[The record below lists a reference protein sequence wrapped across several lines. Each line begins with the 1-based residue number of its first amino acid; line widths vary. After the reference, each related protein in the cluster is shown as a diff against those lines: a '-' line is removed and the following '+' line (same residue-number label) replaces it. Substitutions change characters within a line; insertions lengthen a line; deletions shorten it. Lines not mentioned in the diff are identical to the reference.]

1 MALETVSDYAVEAR
15 RLLQDT
21 VQPYR
26 YSDTNLVSALNMGLL
41 EARRLRPDLFL
52 NSGLRSAVPAFGS
65 PIVSANVPID
75 PQYRAALVYYIVG
88 QTQLMD
94 EETTQ
99 DARASVFLNK
109 FVSQLLT
116 LPA

>member
-1 MALETVSDYAVEAR
+1 MALETVVDYAIEAR

-26 YSDTNLVSALNMGLL
+26 YSDENLVSALNMGLL

-52 NSGLRSAVPAFGS
+52 NSGLRSSVPSFGA
-65 PIVSANVPID
+65 PIVAANVPLD
-75 PQYRAALVYYIVG
+75 QQYRAALVYYIVG

-99 DARASVFLNK
+99 DQRATIFINK

-116 LPA
+116 IAA

>member
-1 MALETVSDYAVEAR
+1 MALDTVQDYVVEVR

-21 VQPYR
+21 VVPYR
-26 YSDTNLVSALNMGLL
+26 YSDTNMVSALNMGLL
-41 EARRLRPDLFL
+41 EARRLRPDLFMS
-52 NSGLRSAVPAFGS
+52 SGLRNAVPDFS
-65 PIVSANVPID
+65 TVSMTEVRMD
-75 PQYRAALVYYIVG
+75 PQYRPALVYYMAG

-116 LPA
+116 IAA